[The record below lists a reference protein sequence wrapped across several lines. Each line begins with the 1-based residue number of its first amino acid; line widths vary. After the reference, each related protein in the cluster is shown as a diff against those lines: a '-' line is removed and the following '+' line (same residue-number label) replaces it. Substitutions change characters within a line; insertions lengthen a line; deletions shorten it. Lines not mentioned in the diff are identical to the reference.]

1 MTAGSEP
8 GTLDYAVARI
18 LVVDDDAAVRELMA
32 AVLMRVGHSVDGA
45 VNGREALAF
54 LERTAC
60 DLIVCDLKMPVLDG
74 AGLYE
79 QIRDHWPALLGRV
92 LFVSGS
98 AAMPEYA
105 DFLRAAQPYILP
117 KPFAIAHLEEA
128 VQRMLGLQSGAQA

>member
-1 MTAGSEP
+1 M
-8 GTLDYAVARI
+8 ARI

-32 AVLMRVGHSVDGA
+32 AVVMRVGHSVDVA
-45 VNGREALAF
+45 ANGHDALAF
-54 LERTAC
+54 LERAAC

-79 QIRDHWPALLGRV
+79 QIRNRWPALLGRL

-105 DFLRAAQPYILP
+105 EFLGQHESRVEPFQECVVEGVDLLP
-117 KPFAIAHLEEA
+117 AWRELAMWLWISRL
-128 VQRMLGLQSGAQA
+128 

>member
-1 MTAGSEP
+1 MTTGSSPE
-8 GTLDYAVARI
+8 TLPYAVARI

-32 AVLMRVGHSVDGA
+32 AVVMRVGHSVDVA
-45 VNGREALAF
+45 ANGHDALAF
-54 LERTAC
+54 LEHTAC

-79 QIRDHWPALLGRV
+79 QIRNRWPALLGRL

-105 DFLRAAQPYILP
+105 DFLRTAQP
-117 KPFAIAHLEEA
+117 
-128 VQRMLGLQSGAQA
+128 